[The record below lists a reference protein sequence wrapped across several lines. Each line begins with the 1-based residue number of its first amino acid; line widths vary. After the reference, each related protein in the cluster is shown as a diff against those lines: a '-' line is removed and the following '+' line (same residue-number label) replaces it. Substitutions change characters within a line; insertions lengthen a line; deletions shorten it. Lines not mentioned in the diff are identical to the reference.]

1 MPAKVKVL
9 VEGFTNADSSA
20 EKGEE
25 KTCAT
30 MECLKTQKHWNILEF
45 GIKTLHMKKVFL
57 AFSIFI
63 LLGVASEASALMPR
77 LIYSQ
82 KGDIQINSPEFSQAF
97 YDELKGQPRNYFI
110 SSEKD
115 FNLYLNLLVP
125 EFANPVGKYSAEIFS
140 IKDGEELYVARFSEP
155 ADWQE
160 FYEPF
165 GRDYYLKGPEL
176 DKTFPAG
183 KYKIEVFSKDNLG
196 KYVLAVGKQEVF
208 PLPESLN
215 IFWQLPLLKIN
226 FFKTSVLQ
234 FFFTP
239 FGIAGVS
246 VIFGLVIILAVLNYF
261 VSLIVE
267 KIKNSSARTILLT
280 SAGMQMKDEIIKLLQ
295 KPTYDV
301 NVAFITTAYKYKLEE
316 NPEYVAKDLLI
327 MKELGFN
334 VEEIDIE
341 GKNKNLLMKL
351 FENKDIIFVEGG
363 NTFYL
368 LKAIR
373 QSGFEKVIKKLL
385 KKGRVY
391 VGVSAG
397 SIVAGKTIETAG
409 WKDGDKNFVKLKN
422 LKGMNLVPFNIF
434 VHYRPEHAEIIKQ
447 KIKNPDKRRKRLR
460 ILTDYQAILIQGS
473 ERILIGKGEAIIL

>member
-1 MPAKVKVL
+1 
-9 VEGFTNADSSA
+9 
-20 EKGEE
+20 
-25 KTCAT
+25 
-30 MECLKTQKHWNILEF
+30 MECLKTPKHWNILEF

-63 LLGVASEASALMPR
+63 LLGVASEASAHMPR
-77 LIYSQ
+77 LIYS
-82 KGDIQINSPEFSQAF
+82 KEGDIKISSPEFSQAF
-97 YDELKGQPRNYFI
+97 YDELAGAPRDYFI
-110 SSEKD
+110 TSDKEFD
-115 FNLYLNLLVP
+115 LYLNLLAP
-125 EFANPVGKYSAEIFS
+125 EFTNPKGRYSVNVVVINSEQEKVIYSLDGFS
-140 IKDGEELYVARFSEP
+140 TKWE
-155 ADWQE
+155 E

-183 KYKIEVFSKDNLG
+183 KYKVEVFSKDNLG

-208 PLPESLN
+208 SLPESLN

>member
-1 MPAKVKVL
+1 MKRIFL
-9 VEGFTNADSSA
+9 VF
-20 EKGEE
+20 
-25 KTCAT
+25 
-30 MECLKTQKHWNILEF
+30 
-45 GIKTLHMKKVFL
+45 V
-57 AFSIFI
+57 IFV
-63 LLGVASEASALMPR
+63 LLGTAFGVSAHMPR
-77 LIYSQ
+77 LVYSQ
-82 KGDIQINSPEFSQAF
+82 KGDVQINNSEISQAF
-97 YDELKGQPRNYFI
+97 YDELQGKPRDYFI
-110 SSEKD
+110 NSNKD
-115 FNLYLNLLVP
+115 FSLYINLLVP
-125 EFANPVGKYSAEIFS
+125 EFANPNGRYSANIILLNNNQE
-140 IKDGEELYVARFSEP
+140 KVVYLVDGPSAKWE
-155 ADWQE
+155 E

-176 DKTFPAG
+176 DKTLPAG
-183 KYKIEVFSKDNLG
+183 KYKIEISSADNLG

-215 IFWQLPLLKIN
+215 VFWQIPLLKID

-239 FGIAGVS
+239 FGIAGIS
-246 VIFGLVIILAVLNYF
+246 AILGLIIILAVLNYL
-261 VSLIVE
+261 VATIVE
-267 KIKNSSARTILLT
+267 KIKNSTARTILLT

-301 NVAFITTAYKYKLEE
+301 NVAFITTAYKYKLED

-334 VEEIDIE
+334 VEEVDIE
-341 GKNKNLLMKL
+341 GKNKNQLAIL

-385 KKGRVY
+385 KRGRVY
-391 VGVSAG
+391 IGASAG

-409 WKDGDKNFVKLKN
+409 WKDADKNFVKLKN
-422 LKGMNLVPFNIF
+422 LRGMNLVPFSLF
-434 VHYRPEHAEIIKQ
+434 VHYLPEHAEIIKQ
-447 KIKNPDKRRKRLR
+447 KIKNPRKRLKKLK
-460 ILTDYQAILIQGS
+460 ILTDEQAILVQGN
-473 ERILIGKGEAIIL
+473 ERILIGKGEAIII